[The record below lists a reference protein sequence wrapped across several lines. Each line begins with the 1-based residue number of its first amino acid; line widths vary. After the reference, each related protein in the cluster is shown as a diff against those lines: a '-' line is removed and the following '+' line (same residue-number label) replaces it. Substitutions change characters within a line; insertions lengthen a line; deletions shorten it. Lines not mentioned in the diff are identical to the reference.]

1 MPQQIARVIS
11 ECESSADDYMDF
23 NTRRISMKGKCYEL
37 KNKIFKTPIAINL
50 YEGQE
55 KIIIE
60 NCEFEKGFY
69 IRTMSRDGVIK
80 LDVFLFKS
88 KVSGECSF
96 PAFEESK
103 IISIDTCEMEK
114 VNFIGKSNKIEIYQS
129 RIKSLYL
136 ENEDCESLSISAS
149 NIEKYALYRI
159 KIKEVNIDSKD
170 LAIIDYNRFQTSF
183 GQNKNEVSEIY
194 HRLVLRCSR
203 SIQESRKINY
213 QLAKATSSKYL
224 ILFGYFFNPLHVF
237 FWMLG
242 IISFFSI
249 LYWLILCVSFDK
261 AIYFSIYTFLTIGFG
276 DIGTVDNHLIVKS
289 VLVFCEG
296 FLGILYCSV
305 FLASIINSSKK

>member
-1 MPQQIARVIS
+1 MPQEIARVIS
-11 ECESSADDYMDF
+11 ECEVSGDDYMDF
-23 NTRRISMKGKCYEL
+23 NTRRISMKGKHYEL

-60 NCEFEKGFY
+60 NCEFERGFY

-80 LDVFLFKS
+80 LDMFLFKS
-88 KVSGECSF
+88 KISGDCSF
-96 PAFEESK
+96 HASEEPK
-103 IISIDTCEMEK
+103 TISIDTCEIEK
-114 VNFIGKSNKIEIYQS
+114 VNFIGKSNKIEIYKS
-129 RIKSLYL
+129 KIKNLYL
-136 ENEDCESLSISAS
+136 ENEECESLNISES
-149 NIEKYALYRI
+149 DIENYAFYKI
-159 KIKEVNIDSKD
+159 KIKEVSIDSKD
-170 LAIIDYNRFQTSF
+170 LVILDQNRFQTSF

-224 ILFGYFFNPLHVF
+224 ILFGYFFNPLYVF

-242 IISFFSI
+242 IISFFSV
-249 LYWLILCVSFDK
+249 LYWLILSVSIDK
-261 AIYFSIYTFLTIGFG
+261 AVYFSIYTFLTIGFG
-276 DIGTVDNHLIVKS
+276 DIGADNNVLLKS
-289 VLVFCEG
+289 ILVFCEG